1 MTRAALVIYSYNV
14 DHWRRW
20 FIPQEIL
27 IWRNFIILSST
38 EAAETINILASK
50 INIRWLQFI
59 FSSHTTQI
67 STNCDR
73 LLREVL
79 LFGRRYSN
87 EQNNLTLIM
96 GNSSCQTPP
105 LLYYWSIL
113 ILCLVSNSISMTLL
127 FANVNKIPPDPSQ
140 YFNWLSFFKN

>member
-1 MTRAALVIYSYNV
+1 MCNDDRP
-14 DHWRRW
+14 RRW

-113 ILCLVSNSISMTLL
+113 IMCSVSNNSSMTFI
-127 FANVNKIPPDPSQ
+127 FANVNKIPSDPSQ
-140 YFNWLSFFKN
+140 YFNWLSFFKNEGYTQT